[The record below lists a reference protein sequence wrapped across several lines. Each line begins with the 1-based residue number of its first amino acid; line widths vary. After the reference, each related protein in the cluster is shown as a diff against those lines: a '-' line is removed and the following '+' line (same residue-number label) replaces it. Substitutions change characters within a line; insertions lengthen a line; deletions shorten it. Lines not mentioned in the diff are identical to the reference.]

1 MLRDA
6 AAGDAAERS
15 PADSEG
21 SQRRVT
27 PFSALA
33 AAVGF
38 FAGAVGGMAG
48 FGVGSILTPLLALH
62 LGTRTAVAAVTIPH
76 IVANAIRFWTLRG
89 SLDRRVLLTF
99 GLTSAAGGLAGAL
112 LHAVVAS
119 RLLTLTLAVLLILTG
134 ITGFAGI
141 TFRFGRRGTWVA
153 GGVSGLL
160 GGLVGS
166 QGPIRAGAM
175 TQFNLSKETFV
186 ATSTA
191 IALIVDLARLPVYFV
206 SDGRFLLHHGWLFG
220 IVTGATVAGT
230 LTGRMILAS
239 MPETAFRRGVS
250 ALIAIL
256 GAVLLFK
263 E

>member
-1 MLRDA
+1 M
-6 AAGDAAERS
+6 
-15 PADSEG
+15 
-21 SQRRVT
+21 
-27 PFSALA
+27 
-33 AAVGF
+33 
-38 FAGAVGGMAG
+38 
-48 FGVGSILTPLLALH
+48 
-62 LGTRTAVAAVTIPH
+62 
-76 IVANAIRFWTLRG
+76 
-89 SLDRRVLLTF
+89 
-99 GLTSAAGGLAGAL
+99 
-112 LHAVVAS
+112 
-119 RLLTLTLAVLLILTG
+119 LLILTG

-175 TQFNLSKETFV
+175 MQFNLSKETFV

-206 SDGRFLLHHGWLFG
+206 SEGRSLLHHGLLIG

-230 LTGRMILAS
+230 LAGRMILAS
-239 MPETAFRRGVS
+239 IPEAAFRRGVS
-250 ALIAIL
+250 ALITVL